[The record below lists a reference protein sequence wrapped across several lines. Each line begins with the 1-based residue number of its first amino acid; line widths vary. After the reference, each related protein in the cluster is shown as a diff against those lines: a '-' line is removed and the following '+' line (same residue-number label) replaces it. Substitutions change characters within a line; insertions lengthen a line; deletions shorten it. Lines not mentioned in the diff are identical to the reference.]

1 MAVSPGSPPTHNTH
15 LVPPGVCGSWPL
27 LAVWDPRFSWAHR
40 QPTIPINL
48 PQHIAEAG
56 DAQVLDTKMPTQT
69 HRHALSQNTETQS
82 HLPTQREPTNTEQAK
97 ETQTLD
103 CAKPRKTKQQK
114 NTNERVFPAPP
125 GAREPQCPRH
135 CTNTYR
141 SSNSEQLLPR
151 QVNHS
156 VVFPPRTE
164 AGGDA
169 GGAGQSSKP
178 TSTTT
183 SQSSR
188 ALEKCAKENTRV
200 STWTGK
206 QLVKTRAR
214 VKRRRRAMECHGG
227 RIMECHDDR
236 KRRTRESNV
245 ALQDLEKTT
254 PSTRAARGGRRST

>member
-1 MAVSPGSPPTHNTH
+1 MLVKHFPGWYRRSVPITHSARNPSAPRHGIAEASRTVVRPVLTPVPGGWVGVKPANTH

-48 PQHIAEAG
+48 PQHIAEAA

-103 CAKPRKTKQQK
+103 SAKPRKPKQQK
-114 NTNERVFPAPP
+114 NTNERAFPAPP

-141 SSNSEQLLPR
+141 SSNSEQLLSM

-156 VVFPPRTE
+156 VVFP
-164 AGGDA
+164 A
-169 GGAGQSSKP
+169 
-178 TSTTT
+178 
-183 SQSSR
+183 
-188 ALEKCAKENTRV
+188 
-200 STWTGK
+200 
-206 QLVKTRAR
+206 
-214 VKRRRRAMECHGG
+214 
-227 RIMECHDDR
+227 
-236 KRRTRESNV
+236 
-245 ALQDLEKTT
+245 
-254 PSTRAARGGRRST
+254 